1 MARAG
6 IASQIARTIAPP
18 LGGLLIGM
26 ITLSGVALVD
36 VIGCAAMLV
45 TLAVVHPPLEQS
57 PVDNAVTL
65 RGIFQGISRARKTSG
80 IPTLLMCVAVV
91 AGAVIPA
98 VVLGI
103 PLAARE
109 RGWTAGEA
117 GLIEAGWIA
126 GGILAGAWF
135 AWRGTAAKA
144 WLPMAIGPLVI
155 TVGLGLLAIASH
167 WIAAAL
173 STTLIGV
180 GVVIFTAHLFPTYVS
195 LAPPTM
201 MSRFQSLLIL
211 AQQAPQLIINPLIGI
226 AVTAF
231 GAAPMIGTSG
241 ILALFASLAII
252 RDKTLR
258 PLPDT
263 TAG

>member
-1 MARAG
+1 MRNFDEQKWG
-6 IASQIARTIAPP
+6 ISVSAVIAV
-18 LGGLLIGM
+18 L
-26 ITLSGVALVD
+26 D

-45 TLAVVHPPLEQS
+45 TLAVVHPPLEQP
-57 PVDNAVTL
+57 PVDKAVSL
-65 RGIFQGISRARKTSG
+65 RGVFQGISTARKTSG

-135 AWRGTAAKA
+135 AWRGTAVKA
-144 WLPMAIGPLVI
+144 WRPMAIGPLVI
-155 TVGLGLLAIASH
+155 TVGLGLLAVASH
-167 WIAAAL
+167 WIAAAM

-195 LAPPTM
+195 LAPPSM

-211 AQQAPQLIINPLIGI
+211 AQQAPQLVINPLIGI
-226 AVTAF
+226 AVTVF
-231 GAAPMIGTSG
+231 GTAPMIGASG

-258 PLPDT
+258 ALPET
-263 TAG
+263 PAG